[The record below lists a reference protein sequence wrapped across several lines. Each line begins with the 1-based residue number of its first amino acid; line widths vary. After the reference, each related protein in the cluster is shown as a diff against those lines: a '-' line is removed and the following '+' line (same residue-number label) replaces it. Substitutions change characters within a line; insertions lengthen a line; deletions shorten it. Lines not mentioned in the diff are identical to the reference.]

1 MLLAT
6 SLLAFSAFTCAL
18 FVTPLTRSIFKWVG
32 LLDCPTGPR
41 KTHSAPTP
49 RVGGISIVVSI
60 AFSIAVTA
68 LLGLWGPFLYN
79 PSLQLLIRV
88 LPAIAMVFLVGLI
101 DDAAGL
107 KPWQKLLGQTIA
119 AGVAYANG
127 LRVAVVIG
135 FSAHHWLTLPL
146 TIGWLLLCT
155 NAFNLIDGLD
165 GLAAGAGLF
174 ATLTILLAGVIEKNS
189 ALVLVAVPLAG
200 ALLGFLCFNFNPASV
215 FLGDSG
221 SLLLGFVLGC
231 FGIIWS
237 MKTATFFGMV
247 SPMMAMFVPLLDATL
262 SVARRLI
269 RGQSIFRADRRH
281 VHHRLLDRGFTPR
294 GVVYL
299 LYGAC
304 AVGAVASLF
313 ETLQHNRYGDLVIL
327 LFCAGAWI
335 GVQNLRYAEF
345 RVARRLLFGGTIH
358 RMIQTRLRLR
368 EHEEALDACS
378 SLDELWLELC
388 NQCGKF
394 GFVFAELNLGGQILA
409 EKFNVMPDNCWSIII
424 PILDGASLHLG
435 VPPES
440 DETEPDTL
448 HLVNLIA
455 RKLPE
460 RIRILQAGLAATA
473 PAHVR

>member
-1 MLLAT
+1 MLLAAL
-6 SLLAFSAFTCAL
+6 LLAFSAFICAL
-18 FVTPLTRSIFKWVG
+18 FVTPLTRRVFKCVG
-32 LLDCPTGPR
+32 LVDWPTGQR
-41 KTHSAPTP
+41 KTHSVPTP
-49 RVGGISIVVSI
+49 RVGGVSI
-60 AFSIAVTA
+60 AVSVTFSVVVTA
-68 LLGLWGPFLYN
+68 ISGLWGPFLYN

-88 LPAIAMVFLVGLI
+88 LPAIGIVFLVGLI

-107 KPWQKLLGQTIA
+107 RPWQKLLGQAVA

-135 FSAHHWLTLPL
+135 FSAQHWLTLPL

-174 ATLTILLAGVIEKNS
+174 ATLTILLAGILEKNT

-200 ALLGFLCFNFNPASV
+200 ALLGFLCYNFSPASV

-231 FGIIWS
+231 FGIVWS

-247 SPMMAMFVPLLDATL
+247 SPMMAMFVPILDVTL

-269 RGQSIFRADRRH
+269 RGHSIFRADRRH

-294 GVVYL
+294 RVVFL

-304 AVGAVASLF
+304 AVGAVASIF
-313 ETLQHNRYGDLVIL
+313 ETLHHNRYGDLVIL
-327 LFCAGAWI
+327 LFCAAAWI
-335 GVQNLRYAEF
+335 GVQNLRYTEF

-358 RMIQTRLRLR
+358 RVIQTKLKLR
-368 EHEEALDACS
+368 EHEQTLDAC
-378 SLDELWLELC
+378 
-388 NQCGKF
+388 
-394 GFVFAELNLGGQILA
+394 
-409 EKFNVMPDNCWSIII
+409 
-424 PILDGASLHLG
+424 ASLEELTSG
-435 VPPES
+435 R
-440 DETEPDTL
+440 DF
-448 HLVNLIA
+448 
-455 RKLPE
+455 
-460 RIRILQAGLAATA
+460 
-473 PAHVR
+473 